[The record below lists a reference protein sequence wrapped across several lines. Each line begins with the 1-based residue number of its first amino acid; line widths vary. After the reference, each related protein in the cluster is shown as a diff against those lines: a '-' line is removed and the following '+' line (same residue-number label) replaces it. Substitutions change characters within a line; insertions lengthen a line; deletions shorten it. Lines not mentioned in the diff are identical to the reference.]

1 MSFFTI
7 VYQIKCGVSQGFP
20 ALRKAVTAHV
30 KNHDNCLRVF
40 DIANRLLTRHSP
52 FAPFGQVESFRL
64 SNFLGLWP
72 LKKHGKIRIAYRQ
85 RRSKFPKLTFE
96 PALSDT
102 ALEG

>member
-1 MSFFTI
+1 MSFVTV

-40 DIANRLLTRHSP
+40 DIANQLLTRHSP

-72 LKKHGKIRIAYRQ
+72 LKKKKNSYRLQTATFKIFQTYIRTCIKRH
-85 RRSKFPKLTFE
+85 RS
-96 PALSDT
+96 
-102 ALEG
+102 

>member
-1 MSFFTI
+1 MELT
-7 VYQIKCGVSQGFP
+7 
-20 ALRKAVTAHV
+20 THV
-30 KNHDNCLRVF
+30 KKYRIFPRVF
-40 DIANRLLTRHSP
+40 DIANQLLTRHSP

-72 LKKHGKIRIAYRQ
+72 LKKKGKIRIAYRQ
-85 RRSKFPKLTFE
+85 RRSKFSKLTFE

>member
-1 MSFFTI
+1 MSFVTI

-40 DIANRLLTRHSP
+40 DIANQLLTRHSP

-72 LKKHGKIRIAYRQ
+72 LKKKE
-85 RRSKFPKLTFE
+85 KFVSLTD
-96 PALSDT
+96 SDVQNFPN
-102 ALEG
+102 LHSNLH

>member
-1 MSFFTI
+1 MSFVTI
-7 VYQIKCGVSQGFP
+7 VYQIKYGVSQGFP

-40 DIANRLLTRHSP
+40 GIANQLLTRHSP

-85 RRSKFPKLTFE
+85 RRSKLPKLTFE